1 MFFGFSVL
9 IFCSSSALLDTFF
22 QPRSI
27 FGCATFAF
35 TAGGFIVGAAF
46 ASFCGAATRSLF
58 PCTLVSVPDLT
69 AAVRFVEAPRSMVS
83 RCIGRLE
90 YLFTTA

>member
-9 IFCSSSALLDTFF
+9 IFCSTSALLATPF

-35 TAGGFIVGAAF
+35 TAGGFMSGAAF
-46 ASFCGAATRSLF
+46 AILVGAASISLLPWTF
-58 PCTLVSVPDLT
+58 VSVPDFT
-69 AAVRFVEAPRSMVS
+69 AAERFAGVS
-83 RCIGRLE
+83 RWTVSR
-90 YLFTTA
+90 